1 MTIVTRFVINPALA
15 GLITLISFAGPAA
28 ADGLRPGDRV
38 TWHGHTDPHGPVLS
52 GTVTGHMTGDVTGD
66 VTVIELDSG
75 AVVPISELAAAASIF
90 AGCA

>member
-52 GTVTGHMTGDVTGD
+52 GTVTGHMTGDVT
-66 VTVIELDSG
+66 VIELDSG
-75 AVVPISELAAAASIF
+75 AVLYAFPGELKAGAA
-90 AGCA
+90 